1 MTSRMLVGLIG
12 TNIGKSLAPALHDD
26 AFAAAGVA
34 GHYHL
39 MDVST
44 LPGRRLED
52 LLAAARM
59 AGFAGVNI
67 THPFKEAV
75 IPLLDAVSGEATE
88 IGAVNTVVFDE
99 NGVATG
105 HNTDCS
111 GFRQAFIEALG
122 ADAVHDRPVLLLGGG
137 GAGRAVA
144 VALMALGASKVR
156 IFDQDASRAAGL
168 CADLVKRFGAARCE
182 QLDDPGSAAAE
193 VAGIVNATP
202 VGMTGYPGVPLPL
215 RLIEKRHFV
224 ADVIYTPIDTEFV
237 LAARAK
243 GCRTMN
249 GGGMCVHQA
258 VDAFRHFTGLAPD
271 VARMKQTF
279 ETACAQRDAE
289 LRASRGAP
297 PAKI

>member
-1 MTSRMLVGLIG
+1 MTPRRLVGLIG
-12 TNIGKSLAPALHDD
+12 TNIAQSLAPALHED
-26 AFAAAGVA
+26 AFAAAGIA

-52 LLAAARM
+52 LLTAART

-75 IPLLDAVSGEATE
+75 IPLLDAVSTEATE
-88 IGAVNTVVFDE
+88 IGAVNTVIFDKD
-99 NGVATG
+99 GRATG

-111 GFRQAFIEALG
+111 GFRQAFTEALG
-122 ADAVHDRPVLLLGGG
+122 GDAVRGQPVLLLGGG
-137 GAGRAVA
+137 GAGRAVS
-144 VALMALGASKVR
+144 VALKALGASTVR
-156 IFDQDASRAAGL
+156 LYDRDRARATAL
-168 CADLVKRFGAARCE
+168 HADLAQRFGAERCE
-182 QLDDPGSAAAE
+182 LLDAPEAAAAS

-202 VGMTGYPGVPLPL
+202 VGMTGYAGMPLPAQ
-215 RLIEKRHFV
+215 LIEKHHVV
-224 ADVIYTPIDTEFV
+224 ADVIYTPIDTAFV
-237 LAARAK
+237 WAAQEK

-258 VDAFRHFTGLAPD
+258 VDAFRHFTGLSAD

-279 ETACAQRDAE
+279 ERALAARAQ
-289 LRASRGAP
+289 S
-297 PAKI
+297 